1 MLQTKEELIISC
13 KSILLPFT
21 IYTDLLLIPFQQ
33 YLVVFA
39 ETVILKLKLVLKK
52 KNKKNNCRPSG
63 RKLIEISSEQ
73 KRFQVD
79 GLCSFQ

>member
-1 MLQTKEELIISC
+1 MLQTKEELILSC

-52 KNKKNNCRPSG
+52 KIKK
-63 RKLIEISSEQ
+63 ITVD
-73 KRFQVD
+73 QVEEN
-79 GLCSFQ
+79 